1 MHEKQLVYIEHTGF
15 KVSYRFPKS
24 SRFWIVGIKMLKPV
38 WLTKLSGIFTEYQ
51 PMEPLRHIKTGNAK
65 GQISIKSTSTTAL
78 ECVVD
83 SWSSKEITSLLHK
96 HAKCSSYKVP
106 TTSLKQLSTQERSRV
121 TRDHSPVLLSPK
133 VNLVPGH
140 PPRQPV
146 SAHLR
151 PLQRPCCWP

>member
-1 MHEKQLVYIEHTGF
+1 
-15 KVSYRFPKS
+15 
-24 SRFWIVGIKMLKPV
+24 
-38 WLTKLSGIFTEYQ
+38 
-51 PMEPLRHIKTGNAK
+51 MEPLRHIKTGNAK

-151 PLQRPCCWP
+151 PLQRPCCWPWSGRRAGCHSAGQWGSLARSAAARTEALPWFGWCCYGTSRWPPF